1 MRVLIADRNARLLES
16 IALTF
21 AGQFE
26 IHASCTRRGCADFL
40 QQNEFDLVVISDKL
54 ADGPGLPLLGEIA
67 RGSPDT
73 LRVFAAKRKR
83 LQFLKGKLGPFG
95 LFRTLAYP
103 IDPRGLLSTLTLARA
118 GLQIVESA
126 PETQFRPP
134 DVSVAPPV
142 TQIRPPDISAA
153 PPVGQIRP
161 PDVPAAPQQPLSPR
175 AGPRLRN
182 SRPQPR
188 NRASDPQSVALLLAR
203 LQPPPLVLPR
213 PQLPTRRSAPSQT
226 AATAPTPIRPARSAA
241 LPPRSDTVQREFAKR
256 AAPPPGPAAATAH
269 ATAKAPSR
277 ATATASATVAPYRP
291 KHRATPAKVRPKR
304 ARIFAGTA
312 LAAAVVAMIA
322 IFRPFDGAARPASTE
337 ATLAANVEGSPAPDA
352 APDSALVP
360 QIERPSAP
368 SMESKR
374 IVSKPSD
381 APALYPAQ
389 PTAETPG
396 PAPFEVGAA
405 LSQTAAVSTP
415 VADPSTFG
423 SEAAEPIYSN

>member
-73 LRVFAAKRKR
+73 LRVFAAKRPR

-95 LFRTLAYP
+95 LFRTLVYP

-134 DVSVAPPV
+134 DVPVAPPV
-142 TQIRPPDISAA
+142 TQIRPPDVSAE
-153 PPVGQIRP
+153 PPQPVSRL
-161 PDVPAAPQQPLSPR
+161 AAPQQ
-175 AGPRLRN
+175 RN

-203 LQPPPLVLPR
+203 LQPPPLVLSR
-213 PQLPTRRSAPSQT
+213 PQLPTRRSARSQT
-226 AATAPTPIRPARSAA
+226 AAIAPAPIRPALPAA
-241 LPPRSDTVQREFAKR
+241 LPPQSDTVQREFTKR

-269 ATAKAPSR
+269 TLTTAPSR
-277 ATATASATVAPYRP
+277 ATAPGLATATASATVTPYRP
-291 KHRATPAKVRPKR
+291 KKRRATPAEVRPKR
-304 ARIFAGTA
+304 AKVFAGTA

-337 ATLAANVEGSPAPDA
+337 ATLAANAEGSPAPDA
-352 APDSALVP
+352 APGP
-360 QIERPSAP
+360 QIERPSGP

-381 APALYPAQ
+381 APSRYPTQ
-389 PTAETPG
+389 PAEEP
-396 PAPFEVGAA
+396 PSAAPFEVGAA